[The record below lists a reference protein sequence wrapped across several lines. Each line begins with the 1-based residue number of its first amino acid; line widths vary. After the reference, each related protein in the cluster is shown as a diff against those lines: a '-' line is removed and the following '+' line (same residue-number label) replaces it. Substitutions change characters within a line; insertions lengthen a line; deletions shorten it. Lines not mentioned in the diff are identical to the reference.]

1 MVEQKVLTQ
10 HPRTPCCAAMGVTS
24 ALESV
29 WESVFHEG
37 VNTPT
42 HRIMNM
48 AFYGLFIT
56 LIGLLLAS
64 GGNGHVLAFLVLSVC
79 LFMSVNWYVAR
90 LPRFIAELEQA
101 KKAQNAAEKSDKAE

>member
-1 MVEQKVLTQ
+1 
-10 HPRTPCCAAMGVTS
+10 MGVTS

-79 LFMSVNWYVAR
+79 LFMSVNW
-90 LPRFIAELEQA
+90 FIAELEQA

>member
-1 MVEQKVLTQ
+1 
-10 HPRTPCCAAMGVTS
+10 MGVTE

-42 HRIMNM
+42 HRLMNM

-56 LIGLLLAS
+56 LTGLLLAL

-79 LFMSVNWYVAR
+79 LFMSVNWYVLR
-90 LPRFIAELEQA
+90 SLRFIAELEQA
-101 KKAQNAAEKSDKAE
+101 KKAQDAPEKADKAE

>member
-1 MVEQKVLTQ
+1 
-10 HPRTPCCAAMGVTS
+10 MGVTE

-42 HRIMNM
+42 HRLMNM

-56 LIGLLLAS
+56 LTGLLLAS

-79 LFMSVNWYVAR
+79 LFMSVNWYVTR
-90 LPRFIAELEQA
+90 SLRFIAELEQA
-101 KKAQNAAEKSDKAE
+101 KKAQDAPEKADKAE

>member
-1 MVEQKVLTQ
+1 
-10 HPRTPCCAAMGVTS
+10 MGVTS

-37 VNTPT
+37 VNSPT

-56 LIGLLLAS
+56 LTGLLLAS
-64 GGNGHVLAFLVLSVC
+64 GGNGHVLALLVLSVC
-79 LFMSVNWYVAR
+79 LFMSVNW
-90 LPRFIAELEQA
+90 FIAELEQA
-101 KKAQNAAEKSDKAE
+101 KKTQNAPEKADQAE